1 MAIKDLQKENLE
13 IIEEINLSKERAINL
28 NMLESE

>member
-13 IIEEINLSKERAINL
+13 MIEEINLSKERAISL